1 MAAFRRI
8 TSPGDV
14 VGMQRQAAAAAAAAL
29 VAQCVNPIQ
38 HKHELSNAQQLTT
51 FTKNGSRGRKN
62 ETIFFWKPLNFSK
75 LKKKQ
80 KIRTKMRRYSIL
92 THDSDSIISSH

>member
-1 MAAFRRI
+1 MVAFRRI

-14 VGMQRQAAAAAAAAL
+14 VGMQRQAAAAVDAAVAAAVAAAAVAAVAAVAL

-38 HKHELSNAQQLTT
+38 HKHELSNAQQQLTT

-75 LKKKQ
+75 LKH
-80 KIRTKMRRYSIL
+80 S
-92 THDSDSIISSH
+92 